1 METVTRQTIMPFVE
15 LTCITTDKFK
25 TGSVS
30 VNLVTQLSAKDASKS
45 ALLPRVLRRG
55 TAEHPDMNSISRV
68 LDELYGAQVFPVI
81 RKQGENLSVG
91 LYASFID
98 DDFLPKGEMV
108 LEKVISLVGEML
120 LSPATRGGLLIAEYV
135 ESEKQQLIDEIK
147 SARSEKIS
155 YALEQLISSMCS
167 GEAYGTPKLGT
178 EAAAASITPRSLT
191 KHYRNI
197 LASSKIEIIYC
208 GAAGLKRVSQAL
220 LDAFS
225 ALPRSGDI
233 SSPVTEVL
241 TAPRTGKPAI
251 ISEEMDVSQ
260 GKLTMGFRIGRAI
273 MEPNYPALMVF
284 NAIVGGCVT
293 SKLFTNVREKMSLCY
308 YASSMVEKLKG
319 LLIIYSGV
327 EFSNFQTAFNE
338 IMCQLEAVKNGE
350 ITNDE
355 LDGARKAVSTAL
367 RSMVDSPAGTESF
380 YFESAISGILLSP
393 GELAN
398 LAEAV
403 TADDIVNIA
412 RGVVLDTVHC
422 LTTKGGAKVEL

>member
-30 VNLVTQLSAKDASKS
+30 VNLVTQLSAKSAAKS

-55 TAEHPDMNSISRV
+55 TAEHPDISSISRV
-68 LDELYGAQVFPVI
+68 LDELYGARISPLI
-81 RKQGENLSVG
+81 RKHGENLSVG

-98 DDFLPKGEMV
+98 DDFLPKGERI
-108 LEKVISLVGEML
+108 LENVISLVGEML

-147 SARSEKIS
+147 SARSDKIS
-155 YALEQLISSMCS
+155 YALEQLISAMCS

-178 EAAAASITPRSLT
+178 EATAASITPRSLT
-191 KHYRNI
+191 KHYRDI

-208 GAAGLKRVSQAL
+208 GAAGLERVSQAL

-241 TAPRTGKPAI
+241 TAPPSGRPAV
-251 ISEEMDVSQ
+251 ISEEMDISQ
-260 GKLTMGFRIGRAI
+260 GKLTIGFRIGRAM

-284 NAIVGGCVT
+284 NALVGGCVT
-293 SKLFTNVREKMSLCY
+293 SKLFKNVREKMSLCY
-308 YASSMVEKLKG
+308 YANSMVEKLKG
-319 LLIIYSGV
+319 MLIIYSGV
-327 EFSNFQTAFNE
+327 EFSSFQTAFDE
-338 IMCQLEAVKNGE
+338 IMHQLETIKNGE

-355 LDGARKAVSTAL
+355 LDGARKAVSTAM
-367 RSMVDSPAGTESF
+367 RSIVDSPSGIEAF
-380 YFESAISGILLSP
+380 YFESAIFGLLLSP
-393 GELAN
+393 GELAA
-398 LAEAV
+398 LAETV
-403 TADDIVNIA
+403 TDRDIVNIA
-412 RGVVLDTVHC
+412 QGVKLDTVHC
-422 LTTKGGAKVEL
+422 LTSKGGAKVEI

>member
-15 LTCITTDKFK
+15 LTCVTTDKFK

-30 VNLVTQLSAKDASKS
+30 VNLITQLSAKGAAKS

-55 TAEHPDMNSISRV
+55 TAEHPDMNSISRT
-68 LDELYGAQVFPVI
+68 LDELYGAQIFPVI

-98 DDFLPKGEMV
+98 DDFLPKGEMI
-108 LEKVISLVGEML
+108 LEKVISLLGEML
-120 LSPATRGGLLIAEYV
+120 LSPATRGGLLISEYV

-147 SARSEKIS
+147 SSRSDKIS

-191 KHYRNI
+191 KHYRDI
-197 LASSKIEIIYC
+197 LSSSKIEIVYC
-208 GAAGLKRVSQAL
+208 GAAGIERVSQAL
-220 LDAFS
+220 LDALS
-225 ALPRSGDI
+225 ALPRSGNI
-233 SSPVTEVL
+233 SAPVTEVL
-241 TAPRTGKPAI
+241 TAPRSGKAAAI
-251 ISEEMDVSQ
+251 TEEMDVSQ
-260 GKLTMGFRIGRAI
+260 GKLTIGFRIGRAM
-273 MEPNYPALMVF
+273 MEPNFPALMVF

-308 YASSMVEKLKG
+308 YANSMVEKLKG

-327 EFSNFQTAFNE
+327 EFSSFQDAFDE
-338 IMCQLEAVKNGE
+338 IMRQLEAVKNGE

-355 LDGARKAVSTAL
+355 LDSARKSVSTAL
-367 RSMVDSPAGTESF
+367 RSLVDSPAGTEAF
-380 YFESAISGILLSP
+380 YFEAAISDVLMSP
-393 GELAN
+393 RELAA

-403 TADDIVNIA
+403 TAEDVVNIA

-422 LTTKGGAKVEL
+422 LTSKGGAKIEI